1 MTRMAPTRSLALVS
15 LGSVLLL
22 AVTAV
27 DAQAAVQRFD
37 GRYTASYKG
46 LTANARMTITPARNG
61 AWMYLTTV
69 DHMLANMSQA
79 TVFQEVGNQYRPLG
93 GSDRSSYASVKR
105 GVTTSYNWA
114 AGQARWSGD
123 VKPNRAGPVRL
134 QNGDM
139 DALLIN
145 LALARDVPAG
155 RPLSYRMVENGR
167 ARPMNYR
174 VIGRERVTIGGRN
187 YDATKV
193 AQGGTEKQT
202 IAWIVAGIPAP
213 VRIVQRENGAT
224 TISLQ
229 MNSWSH

>member
-1 MTRMAPTRSLALVS
+1 MDDPMPLMHRFTVLPLA
-15 LGSVLLL
+15 GALLL
-22 AVTAV
+22 SLTSNAE
-27 DAQAAVQRFD
+27 AAVQRFD

-46 LTANARMTITPARNG
+46 MNATARMTLTPARNG
-61 AWMYLTTV
+61 AWMYLLTV
-69 DHMLANMSQA
+69 DHMLANLSQA
-79 TVFQEVGNQYRPLG
+79 TVFQEQGNQYRPLG
-93 GSDRSSYASVKR
+93 GSDRTSYASVKR
-105 GVTTSYNWA
+105 GITTSYNWA
-114 AGQARWSGD
+114 SGQARWSGD
-123 VKPNRAGPVRL
+123 VKPTRAGPVRL

-155 RPLSYRMVENGR
+155 RALSYRMVENGR

-174 VIGRERVTIGGRN
+174 VIGRERVTIAGRN

-229 MNSWSH
+229 MNSWTH

>member
-1 MTRMAPTRSLALVS
+1 MTLVRKFALLPLAAALLVS
-15 LGSVLLL
+15 L
-22 AVTAV
+22 APTA
-27 DAQAAVQRFD
+27 DAAVQRFD

-46 LTANARMTITPARNG
+46 LSATARMTVTPARNG
-61 AWMYLTTV
+61 SWMYLLTL
-69 DHMLANMSQA
+69 DHMVAKLSQA
-79 TVFQEVGNQYRPLG
+79 TVFQDMGTQYRPLG
-93 GSDRSSYASVKR
+93 GSDRTSYASLQR
-105 GVTTSYNWA
+105 AIITSYNWA
-114 AGQARWSGD
+114 VGQARWSGD
-123 VKPNRAGPVRL
+123 VKPSRAGPVAL

-174 VIGRERVTIGGRN
+174 VIGREQVTIAGRN

-193 AQGGTEKQT
+193 AQGGAEKQT

-229 MNSWSH
+229 MNSWSR